1 VGSVFQT
8 TKNLKGLYPMKRLIN
23 FATSL
28 PFVVVLG
35 GVIVSV
41 TAILSQYP
49 GAINIDWGLDG
60 GSFRIDG
67 APATEAHRIKT
78 SKPENKQQ

>member
-1 VGSVFQT
+1 
-8 TKNLKGLYPMKRLIN
+8 MKQFIN

-28 PFVVVLG
+28 PFAVALVVVA
-35 GVIVSV
+35 VSV

-78 SKPENKQQ
+78 SKPETKQQ

>member
-1 VGSVFQT
+1 
-8 TKNLKGLYPMKRLIN
+8 MKRLIN

-28 PFVVVLG
+28 PVVAVLG

-49 GAINIDWGLDG
+49 GAKI
-60 GSFRIDG
+60 
-67 APATEAHRIKT
+67 IKKRSKYPKGQLLLG
-78 SKPENKQQ
+78 SKPRLT